1 MLFSIIITTYNYEKY
16 IKKSVESALS
26 QDYSQ
31 EYEVIVVDD
40 FSKDNTLQIL
50 DDYSSLVRINN
61 NRNLCLEVSANKA
74 IKKAKGKYIVR
85 LDADDYL
92 RKNFLSEMSKFL
104 VSEDVFYYSDYT
116 TVSEN
121 GSCISL
127 VNLLD
132 FDRKEIESR
141 GDFLATGTVYPKKL
155 LLSVG
160 MYSEE
165 HKNCGLENY
174 QLILKLM
181 KNGCQGLHIKKNLFF
196 YRKHSNSLSFQKFE
210 SIMNYGSKIAQNYGL
225 SCYVINQYH
234 PYLSIKDMDDN
245 PLACYKL
252 FK

>member
-1 MLFSIIITTYNYEKY
+1 MLFTIIITTYNYEKY

-74 IKKAKGKYIVR
+74 IKKAKGKYILR

-92 RKNFLSEMSKFL
+92 SNNFLSEMSKYL
-104 VSEDVFYYSDYT
+104 VSEDFFYYSDYT

-121 GSCISL
+121 GTCISL
-127 VNLLD
+127 VKLLN

-141 GDFLATGTVYPKKL
+141 GDFLATGTVYPRKL

-160 MYSEE
+160 MYSEKN
-165 HKNCGLENY
+165 KNCGLENY

-181 KNGCQGLHIKKNLFF
+181 QNGCQGIHIRKNLFF
-196 YRKHSNSLSFQKFE
+196 YRKHGSSLSSKKFE
-210 SIMNYGSKIAQNYGL
+210 SIMNYGSKLAKYYGL
-225 SCYVINQYH
+225 SHYIINQYH
-234 PYLSIKDMDDN
+234 PYLSIQDMDSN
-245 PLACYKL
+245 SSVS
-252 FK
+252 FKPY